1 MEYFENISP
10 TKKYSLQPINLI
22 QVCKKVFESNGF
34 IRSGFVE
41 NLDEGAQRLFILSQ
55 IFCFG
60 ERSYFCYNVWYISP
74 YKCKG
79 EKDALIC

>member
-10 TKKYSLQPINLI
+10 TKKYSLQPLNLI

-41 NLDEGAQRLFILSQ
+41 NLDEGGPETIYFKSDFPFWRAFLFL
-55 IFCFG
+55 
-60 ERSYFCYNVWYISP
+60 
-74 YKCKG
+74 
-79 EKDALIC
+79 L